1 MCGISIPTLA
11 RAILVGKGCLELRLT
26 GSIVVCNCGDR
37 RLPEFSVLQ
46 RSSLRFC
53 GDFSK
58 LKQNIACKI
67 LFEEE
72 RQALKQSGE
81 KREPLAKFALP
92 RRDGLFCHTI
102 FSILQYKTN

>member
-1 MCGISIPTLA
+1 MGFFVPTLA
-11 RAILVGKGCLELRLT
+11 RAILIGKGCLELRLS
-26 GSIVVCNCGDR
+26 GANVARSRGNR

-46 RSSLRFC
+46 RFSLRFC

-102 FSILQYKTN
+102 FSILRV